1 MKRGTIQKSPVFR
14 TLLYLKPYWH
24 LILISTICGIAKLT
38 LPMIL
43 PQVIRYFTDVLL
55 VAENPMSVQQKI
67 EEIIKWFIIL
77 ILLYFV
83 VYVPVAYFRQSAATE
98 VGNRIMN
105 TMRCQLFEHMQ
116 KMSARFHQE
125 NKSGS
130 LVTRI
135 NSDVEQVHTFV
146 WNVAINIWIDG
157 IVTVIYIVLL
167 VKINVPMTITACIV
181 LPASVLATKR
191 INSNIRR
198 NSHKALSE
206 LSDISGYMQ
215 ERMSGFAVVKLFGME
230 EYENRK
236 FNEISNQIYCYNK
249 KANNYFSLGEAV
261 TGSFSLLISV
271 IILSMAAVNIVNGRM
286 TIGELIVFNTYLAYF
301 ITPIKRF
308 AELNITYAK
317 SIAGIERVYEILD
330 MKPDITDKSDAIA
343 FQKSNEMQ
351 LEFANVCFKY
361 DTNNEFNILDNI
373 SFCINSGEKV
383 ALVGSSGC
391 GKSTVINLIA
401 RFYNIDSGRIELA
414 GRSIYDYTLQSI
426 YENIGIV
433 FQDTVLFSGTIEEN
447 IRYGKLDASREELIM
462 AAKSANAYE
471 FIENLPDK
479 WNTLLGERG
488 IGLSGGQK
496 QRLSIAR
503 VFLKNP
509 SLLILDEA
517 TSALDSEAERLVQ
530 QALDNLMKNRTSIV
544 IAHRLS
550 TICNADKIIVMEA
563 GRIVEM
569 GTHDVLL
576 KKGGRYKEL
585 YDMQFEDIVSRN
597 C

>member
-1 MKRGTIQKSPVFR
+1 MKIGTTQKNAVLR

-24 LILISTICGIAKLT
+24 LILLSTICGIAKLT

-55 VAENPMSVQQKI
+55 VAENPMSIQQKI

-83 VYVPVAYFRQSAATE
+83 VYVPVAYFRQSTATE

-146 WNVAINIWIDG
+146 WNIAINIWIDG

-167 VKINVPMTITACIV
+167 AKINVPMTITACIV

-236 FNEISNQIYCYNK
+236 FNGISNQIYCYNK

-271 IILSMAAVNIVNGRM
+271 IILGMAAVNIVNGKM
-286 TIGELIVFNTYLAYF
+286 TIGELIVFNTYLGYF
-301 ITPIKRF
+301 ITPIRRF
-308 AELNITYAK
+308 AELNIAYAK

-343 FQKSNEMQ
+343 FQKSDKMQ

-361 DTNNEFNILDNI
+361 DTNNEINILDNI
-373 SFCINSGEKV
+373 SFGINSGEKV

-447 IRYGKLDASREELIM
+447 IRYGKLDASREELIA

-479 WNTLLGERG
+479 WDTLLGERG
-488 IGLSGGQK
+488 VGLSGGQK

-550 TICNADKIIVMEA
+550 TVCNADKIIVMEA
-563 GRIVEM
+563 GKIVET
-569 GTHDVLL
+569 GTHDDLL

-585 YDMQFEDIVSRN
+585 YDMQFEDIVSR
-597 C
+597 